1 MNLSLSE
8 ENYNTK
14 FSFRSK
20 DEEIKDNQFGPGVSC
35 SCPLEFYCPAT
46 NKSEGRK
53 TNRSDIKLPGVET
66 SSVDLRISF
75 SPICVPFFLSHVLQ
89 NEDVCD

>member
-1 MNLSLSE
+1 MHLSLSE
-8 ENYNTK
+8 ENYNTI

-46 NKSEGRK
+46 NKARDEKQTDLTS
-53 TNRSDIKLPGVET
+53 NYQVWKLH
-66 SSVDLRISF
+66 R
-75 SPICVPFFLSHVLQ
+75 
-89 NEDVCD
+89 